1 MKLMFHYGDGVLTL
15 PAKIASFIDTASP
28 LALSLLLRLAA
39 EPGLREATPALLA
52 ERMAASV
59 DDVKEALAF
68 WQKTG
73 LLDDASGCE
82 TGDEPIGQTD
92 TSGKKPKEQRPS
104 SPKSPR
110 VVSDVSVKT
119 ADNGARVT
127 VVSGEG
133 MPNYTGKEIE
143 ALMQGDPALA
153 LLIDE
158 CQKIAGKLFNVR
170 EINQVLGLAD
180 YLRLDSDYIL
190 LLFHYCCKRGK
201 NSVPY
206 IAKTAYALVNN
217 DEITTYAQLE
227 VYVASLEKVHT
238 LEQTVRRLAGL
249 GSRTLTAREKKI
261 LSSWAS
267 FSPSEELISLAY
279 ETTVNNTGKFVFAYM
294 DKVLTAWHEAGC
306 LTAQDVTAAAEL
318 RAREASGQNKS
329 FDLDEFFKAAVKKS
343 YGDN

>member
-1 MKLMFHYGDGVLTL
+1 MVWRYRWK
-15 PAKIASFIDTASP
+15 
-28 LALSLLLRLAA
+28 
-39 EPGLREATPALLA
+39 E
-52 ERMAASV
+52 
-59 DDVKEALAF
+59 EALAF

-73 LLDDASGCE
+73 LL
-82 TGDEPIGQTD
+82 TDEPDEQPD
-92 TSGKKPKEQRPS
+92 TSGGKPKKQMPS
-104 SPKSPR
+104 AMSHPR
-110 VVSDVSVKT
+110 AVSDVSVKT

-180 YLRLDSDYIL
+180 YLRLDSDYII

-206 IAKTAYALVNN
+206 IVKTAYALVNTE
-217 DEITTYAQLE
+217 EITTYAQLE
-227 VYVASLEKVHT
+227 VYVASLEKVNT

-249 GSRTLTAREKKI
+249 GSRTLTAKEKKI

-267 FSPSEELISLAY
+267 FSPSEELVSLAY
-279 ETTVNNTGKFVFAYM
+279 ETTVNNTGKFIFSYM

-306 LTAQDVTAAAEL
+306 RTAQDVTAAAE
-318 RAREASGQNKS
+318 RRTREASGQNKS

-343 YGDN
+343 YGES

>member
-1 MKLMFHYGDGVLTL
+1 MKLLFHYGDGVLTL
-15 PAKIASFIDTASP
+15 PAKMASFIDTASP
-28 LALSLLLRLAA
+28 LALRLLLHLAA
-39 EPGLREATPALLA
+39 EPGLREAAPALLA
-52 ERMAASV
+52 ERLAAPP
-59 DDVKEALAF
+59 DDVQEALTY

-73 LLDDASGCE
+73 LLDY
-82 TGDEPIGQTD
+82 EPGGQTD
-92 TSGKKPKEQRPS
+92 ESGEKPKEQRPS
-104 SPKSPR
+104 SPQSPR
-110 VVSDVSVKT
+110 VLSDVSVKT
-119 ADNGARVT
+119 ADNGMRVT

-190 LLFHYCCKRGK
+190 LLFHYCCNRGK

-217 DEITTYAQLE
+217 EEITTYAQLE

-249 GSRTLTAREKKI
+249 GSRTLTAREKKF

-306 LTAQDVTAAAEL
+306 RTAQDVTAAAEL
-318 RAREASGQNKS
+318 RSRQASEQNKS

-343 YGDN
+343 YGES